1 VHINIA
7 ICGVR
12 CTLQS
17 SHIHRN
23 PSHIFSNTQTHLG
36 IKYRNCQANRKKSPG
51 VVGKNSQVAMGE
63 SEGER
68 EKCAR
73 GRCLSGVPE
82 LIIVQGFRRQPAQK
96 RSHSHYYI
104 FTAPSLAQPASQLSF
119 THPSAPHLIWKAAKT
134 GAEYEI

>member
-1 VHINIA
+1 MLGKLAVEISAQYCVDLWRKVHA
-7 ICGVR
+7 AER
-12 CTLQS
+12 S
-17 SHIHRN
+17 RRRIHRN

-51 VVGKNSQVAMGE
+51 VVGKKSQVAMGE

-68 EKCAR
+68 EKCVR
-73 GRCLSGVPE
+73 GRCLSLSGVPE

-104 FTAPSLAQPASQLSF
+104 FTAPSPSHPASSRSPIRPR
-119 THPSAPHLIWKAAKT
+119 HI
-134 GAEYEI
+134 